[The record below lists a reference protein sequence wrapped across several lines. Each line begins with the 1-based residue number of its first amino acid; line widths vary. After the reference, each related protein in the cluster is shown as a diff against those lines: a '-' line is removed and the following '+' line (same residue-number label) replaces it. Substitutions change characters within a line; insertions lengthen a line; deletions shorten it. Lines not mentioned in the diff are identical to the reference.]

1 MNKKTLF
8 KSFLN
13 FFWLRPENA
22 LIFSLKADKLNFYKK
37 YFKGNS
43 IDISCGNGIFTF
55 LTFGGRISEKN
66 DMYQSLDYGN
76 KDIYDKYLEK
86 EEHLRKWSIYF
97 DLKDEVI
104 SKKGK
109 RMMFII

>member
-1 MNKKTLF
+1 MPTVSIIKK
-8 KSFLN
+8 
-13 FFWLRPENA
+13 
-22 LIFSLKADKLNFYKK
+22 LKNMEKLLEDTSPF
-37 YFKGNS
+37 
-43 IDISCGNGIFTF
+43 
-55 LTFGGRISEKN
+55 N
-66 DMYQSLDYGN
+66 DNSLDFEKEVTL